1 MTEASPPAAINP
13 AMGVI
18 CSWKAPKEV
27 SLELLR
33 KSLEDCGFD
42 PKLARDMIARDAF
55 ARAARE
61 MSDARVI
68 DKVGEDETTVSF
80 QFTKKWMEAQEFKFD
95 KEFVLTVHKE
105 TGTVTGGTPELA
117 KTAFDL
123 LVQHQGK
130 RNTSDVSNL
139 IQKIFESAGGDLI
152 PLREQ
157 GGVYFVPDSHKDLV
171 DAIRKLLKDI
181 GGYLSSFDIR
191 FGSTDTQDSVA
202 EAMTNH
208 LSDLIFQF
216 RESCREIKPDSAEW
230 LVDRRKGTIKSIKDK
245 LECYHG
251 LLQGY
256 SERLGKEIET
266 AENLLLEQIKKEIAA

>member
-1 MTEASPPAAINP
+1 MNEAINP

-33 KSLEDCGFD
+33 NSLEDCGFD
-42 PKLARDMIARDAF
+42 PMMARDMIARDAF
-55 ARAARE
+55 TRAARE
-61 MSDARVI
+61 LSEARVI

-80 QFTKKWMEAQEFKFD
+80 QFTKKWMEEQEFKFD

-105 TGTVTGGTPELA
+105 TGTITGGNPELA

-130 RNTSDVSNL
+130 RNTSDVSRL
-139 IQKIFESAGGDLI
+139 IQKIIESAGADLI

-157 GGVYFVPDSHKDLV
+157 GGVYFVPDSHKDLIG
-171 DAIRKLLKDI
+171 AIRKLLKDI

-191 FGSTDTQDSVA
+191 FGQADTQDSVA
-202 EAMTNH
+202 EAITNH
-208 LSDLIFQF
+208 MHDLIEQF
-216 RESCREIKPDSAEW
+216 KESCAEIKPDSAEW
-230 LVDRRKGTIKSIKDK
+230 LVNRRKGTIKSIKDK
-245 LECYHG
+245 LKCYHG

-256 SERLGKEIET
+256 SERLGQEIED
-266 AENLLLEQIKKEIAA
+266 AETLMLEHIKKETEA

>member
-1 MTEASPPAAINP
+1 MTEAINP
-13 AMGVI
+13 AMGTIV
-18 CSWKAPKEV
+18 SWKAPKEV
-27 SLELLR
+27 LLEALE
-33 KSLEDCGFD
+33 KALEDAGFD
-42 PKLARDMIARDAF
+42 PKKLCRPMIARDAF
-55 ARAARE
+55 TRAARE
-61 MSDARVI
+61 LSESRVI
-68 DKVGEDETTVSF
+68 DKVAEDETTISF
-80 QFTKKWMEAQEFKFD
+80 QFTKKWIEAQEFKFD

-105 TGTVTGGTPELA
+105 TGTIAGGTPELA

-130 RNTSDVSNL
+130 RNTSDVSRL
-139 IQKIFESAGGDLI
+139 IQKIVESEGGDLI
-152 PLREQ
+152 PLRES

-191 FGSTDTQDSVA
+191 FGATDTQDSVA

-208 LSDLIFQF
+208 LSDLISQF
-216 RESCREIKPDSAEW
+216 RESCTEIKPDSADW

-256 SERLGKEIET
+256 SERLGQEIET
-266 AENLLLEQIKKEIAA
+266 AEAMLLDQIKKEIAA